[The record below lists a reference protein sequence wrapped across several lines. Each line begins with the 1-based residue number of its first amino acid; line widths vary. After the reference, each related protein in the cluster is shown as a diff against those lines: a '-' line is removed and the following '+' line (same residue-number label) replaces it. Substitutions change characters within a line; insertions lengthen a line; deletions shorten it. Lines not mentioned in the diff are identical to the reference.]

1 MHTRG
6 GRRRAARARAREA
19 REAGHAR
26 GRDERPRPARGAG
39 RRFSSYAGEVD
50 GGRPANVPRE
60 RAVARREAGEDFRLA
75 HDFSAGAPGELLVTD
90 VTKFSLNGFK
100 AYRSPYRRNLSRG
113 R

>member
-1 MHTRG
+1 MS
-6 GRRRAARARAREA
+6 
-19 REAGHAR
+19 AR
-26 GRDERPRPARGAG
+26 GRRAGRGGASAPTPARSTAAG
-39 RRFSSYAGEVD
+39 PPTS
-50 GGRPANVPRE
+50 PRE